1 MNRHLIR
8 AARTKLTGIN
18 TVTASKSFNTSS
30 PAAAAGLQ
38 LLIRQPYQI
47 CKYTS
52 GTHRHLHKTATL
64 QNLPNNTTT
73 SFRHQQQQQQQ
84 FTNFAKSEYIHPLS
98 QIVLEH
104 LQSSHSEW
112 IRRMGLDK
120 GLELKK
126 DGTFVLRFGNNGD
139 SGESGQQ
146 EEEEVDSIWY
156 VRFAVGCC
164 ILCLLLDG
172 KKC

>member
-8 AARTKLTGIN
+8 AARTKLAGIN
-18 TVTASKSFNTSS
+18 TVAASKSFSTPSS
-30 PAAAAGLQ
+30 PAPIQ
-38 LLIRQPYQI
+38 LIRQPYRT

-52 GTHRHLHKTATL
+52 GTIHRLHKTTPL
-64 QNLPNNTTT
+64 QNLSNNTIT
-73 SFRHQQQQQQQ
+73 FHQHKQLQRQ
-84 FTNFAKSEYIHPLS
+84 FTTFAKSEYIHPLS

-126 DGTFVLRFGNNGD
+126 DGTFILRFGNNGGD
-139 SGESGQQ
+139 ADGGESESKSGQQ
-146 EEEEVDSIWY
+146 QEDDEVDSIWY
-156 VRFAVGCC
+156 VIVCAAWR
-164 ILCLLLDG
+164 CLF
-172 KKC
+172 